1 MKKIILILLL
11 IPFLSQG
18 QMSSETKHKIA
29 GHVTSLAVGHV
40 VYYKTRKLGIS
51 IGASFVSGVLIG
63 IAKEEYDKYNGGHST
78 REDIYDTSWGS
89 AVGTVNFL
97 MTFNMNHGSR
107 KRKFKNIKYYQLD

>member
-1 MKKIILILLL
+1 MKLLIILL
-11 IPFLSQG
+11 IFPFITFG
-18 QMSSETKHKIA
+18 QDSSTKHKIA

-107 KRKFKNIKYYQLD
+107 KRKLKKINYYQLD